1 MRLTTGKAVVDM
13 DMVELAH
20 NSCYAKDGKARYR
33 DYDMDM
39 DARDFARNLMSTLTK
54 DELPL
59 KEVSF
64 DEEILEN
71 LQYDCF
77 SDIRG
82 LIALFYRN
90 LWAMANLR
98 ETLKKYEDL
107 EEQCILENQCGI
119 RELLMKWKEFFDDIG
134 ELYDYRKAEEQGLLL
149 RLPCKVGDTVY
160 RYCEYNGNVMEYE
173 ILNIHISSYAS
184 GGYDIA
190 IEGVTEDDEGEE
202 YEFCLSVTEFKKE
215 CFASHEEAESALAEK
230 GE

>member
-1 MRLTTGKAVVDM
+1 MRLTTGKAVEDM

-59 KEVSF
+59 EEVSF

-98 ETLKKYEDL
+98 ETLKKYEEL
-107 EEQCILENQCGI
+107 EEQCITENQCGI

-149 RLPCKVGDTVY
+149 RLPVPLNTNVY
-160 RYCEYNGNVMEYE
+160 RTTFKCRLGGACIACHKEGCWKCKSADKYVSPHIFKCEDRKEW
-173 ILNIHISSYAS
+173 
-184 GGYDIA
+184 
-190 IEGVTEDDEGEE
+190 GERI
-202 YEFCLSVTEFKKE
+202 
-215 CFASHEEAESALAEK
+215 FATKEEAEFALAEK